1 MGGRVLEGAQ
11 GAAGGDGLARV
22 DRGFDREVCG
32 AEDVG
37 VSDGHHSSVGYGAG
51 EADGACACR
60 QDRSGGS
67 RSQIYTS
74 VAREPGL
81 RRGIEPTQDS
91 WVTVQ
96 RPAPSGWIR
105 GAEGGRR
112 GGVPRAVSPGDSVA
126 RVGVLSVA
134 SLGPLVVIV
143 WDWVLLAARDGG
155 VEAVVVSVSALVMTT
170 LWVRTLDSRRGWGMG
185 VVCGRRLCRGRGE
198 RCSVDYG
205 ARRER
210 AVDEAS

>member
-1 MGGRVLEGAQ
+1 M
-11 GAAGGDGLARV
+11 
-22 DRGFDREVCG
+22 
-32 AEDVG
+32 
-37 VSDGHHSSVGYGAG
+37 
-51 EADGACACR
+51 
-60 QDRSGGS
+60 
-67 RSQIYTS
+67 
-74 VAREPGL
+74 
-81 RRGIEPTQDS
+81 
-91 WVTVQ
+91 
-96 RPAPSGWIR
+96 
-105 GAEGGRR
+105 
-112 GGVPRAVSPGDSVA
+112 
-126 RVGVLSVA
+126 SVA